1 MAKEKITPKLHFEVG
16 EKVVICG
23 AEIPITGNRYY
34 PKEQYFTFTTIKEV
48 KEDGSVVVEEGY
60 VYRQSYETY
69 YGDVTLHDY
78 FRINRVPKNDKVYS
92 FNGKGYYYP
101 NSIYDWFS
109 TFLPTY
115 LFKFDQSWQDKA
127 DKIEEADT
135 KRQVAEKKLEEH
147 EARKQVFR
155 DAFEKEIEPY
165 AIRLH
170 NAEVKAFRKHICGN
184 CIHNH
189 DGYCG
194 EWQRKI
200 KDSQTTLCSCFDIPK
215 EGE

>member
-1 MAKEKITPKLHFEVG
+1 MAKEKITPILHFEVG
-16 EKVVICG
+16 EKVVICNANIAFNG
-23 AEIPITGNRYY
+23 SYY
-34 PKEQYFTFTTIKEV
+34 PDTTRFTFTTIKEV

-78 FRINRVPKNDKVYS
+78 FRINRVKKGNPVYL
-92 FNGKGYYYP
+92 FNGKEYRKPYFVVKQ
-101 NSIYDWFS
+101 FS
-109 TFLPTY
+109 AWLPTY
-115 LFKFDQSWQDKA
+115 LFKWTLEWEAEAK
-127 DKIEEADT
+127 KIEEADI
-135 KRQVAEKKLEEH
+135 KRQTENEEREKY

-155 DAFEKEIEPY
+155 DTFEKEIEPY

-194 EWQRKI
+194 TWKRKI
-200 KDSQTTLCSCFDIPK
+200 KDSQTTLCSGFDIPK